1 MKDNNMSDDWGSHP
15 SDWGFRP
22 SEYRP
27 SCLECGGRT
36 PVGFALC
43 DDCAPKVYREL
54 GELIS
59 GKKKDE
65 TEQGTH

>member
-1 MKDNNMSDDWGSHP
+1 MSADWGSHP
-15 SDWGFRP
+15 DDWGFRP

-36 PVGFALC
+36 PVGFAIC
-43 DDCAPKVYREL
+43 DGCVTTVYREL

-59 GKKKDE
+59 GKKRDNNE
-65 TEQGTH
+65 TEQGTD